1 MSNNRRHRRGP
12 RLPEQTFEACIESL
26 SDEGRGIAH
35 VDGRPVFIDQALP
48 GERVLFKYSRLKSKV
63 AEGRAVEIIESSV
76 DRIKPPCRV
85 FEVCGGCSLQHMHGR
100 AQLEMKQRGLLKQLA
115 NIAKIEPDA
124 VIEPL
129 AGPELAYRNK
139 ARLSV
144 RYDDKKARTLIG
156 FRERASSYITDTER
170 CEILHPRVG
179 PLLGE
184 LAGCISRLQLRHQI
198 PQIEVAVGDEQAVLV
213 FRHLEELPQSDKDRL
228 ADFAQQH
235 ELTIM
240 LQPGKPDALVP
251 LWPVQPEPLFYRVD
265 EFDVRIE
272 FEPSDFT
279 QINCVINRR
288 MVSAAVDYLELTETD
303 RVLDLFSGLG
313 NFTLPISRRCEHV
326 VGVEGSLS
334 MVIKARHNA
343 QINHIDNAEFHFADL
358 YSDEVADTLWVKK
371 CYNKILLDPP
381 RSGAAGILGYI
392 GRMKAAK
399 IVYVSCHPATLAR
412 DAGVLVNDM
421 GYGLVRAGVM
431 DMFPHTAHVE
441 SIAVF
446 EKR

>member
-1 MSNNRRHRRGP
+1 MSSNRRRRRGP
-12 RLPEQTFEACIESL
+12 RLPEQVLEVSIESL

-48 GERVLFKYSRLKSKV
+48 GERVLFRYTRLTSKI
-63 AEGRAVEIIESSV
+63 AEGRAVEILQASA
-76 DRIKPPCRV
+76 DRVEPACRV
-85 FEVCGGCSLQHMHGR
+85 YEVCGGCSLQHMHGR
-100 AQLEMKQRGLLKQLA
+100 AQLEMKQRGLLKQFA
-115 NIAKIEPDA
+115 SIAKIHPDA

-129 AGPELAYRNK
+129 TGPELAYRNK
-139 ARLSV
+139 ARLGV
-144 RYDDKKARTLIG
+144 RYVEKKARVLVG
-156 FRERASSYITDTER
+156 FRERTSPYITDTER

-179 PLLGE
+179 PLIGE
-184 LAGCISRLQLRHQI
+184 LAVCISQLRLRHQI
-198 PQIEVAVGDEQAVLV
+198 PQIEVAAGDEQVVLV
-213 FRHLEELPQSDKDRL
+213 FRHLEELPQTDREVL
-228 ADFAQQH
+228 TAFAQQH
-235 ELTIM
+235 DLTVM

-251 LWPVQPEPLFYRVD
+251 LWPAKPEALFYRIG

-279 QINCVINRR
+279 QINSVINRR
-288 MVSAAVDYLELTETD
+288 MVNAAVEFLELGEAD

-313 NFTLPISRRCEHV
+313 NFTLPIARHCGHV
-326 VGVEGSLS
+326 VGVEGSLP

-343 QINHIDNAEFHFADL
+343 QLNHIDNAEFHYADL
-358 YSDEVADTLWVKK
+358 FSDEIADSLWIKQR
-371 CYNKILLDPP
+371 YDKILLDPP
-381 RSGAAGILGYI
+381 RAGAADMLRYI
-392 GRMKAAK
+392 EKMGAQK

-421 GYGLVRAGVM
+421 GYRLVRAGVM

-446 EKR
+446 DKK

>member
-1 MSNNRRHRRGP
+1 
-12 RLPEQTFEACIESL
+12 
-26 SDEGRGIAH
+26 
-35 VDGRPVFIDQALP
+35 
-48 GERVLFKYSRLKSKV
+48 
-63 AEGRAVEIIESSV
+63 
-76 DRIKPPCRV
+76 
-85 FEVCGGCSLQHMHGR
+85 
-100 AQLEMKQRGLLKQLA
+100 
-115 NIAKIEPDA
+115 
-124 VIEPL
+124 
-129 AGPELAYRNK
+129 
-139 ARLSV
+139 V
-144 RYDDKKARTLIG
+144 RYVDKKARTLIG

-179 PLLGE
+179 PLIGE
-184 LAGCISRLQLRHQI
+184 LAGCISRLQLRNQI

-279 QINCVINRR
+279 QINSVINRR

>member
-144 RYDDKKARTLIG
+144 RYVDKKARTLIG

-179 PLLGE
+179 PLIGE
-184 LAGCISRLQLRHQI
+184 LADCISRLQLRNQI

-279 QINCVINRR
+279 QINSVINRR

-326 VGVEGSLS
+326 VGVEGSLL
-334 MVIKARHNA
+334 MVQKARQNA
-343 QINHIDNAEFHFADL
+343 TINHIDNAEFHFADL

>member
-1 MSNNRRHRRGP
+1 
-12 RLPEQTFEACIESL
+12 
-26 SDEGRGIAH
+26 
-35 VDGRPVFIDQALP
+35 
-48 GERVLFKYSRLKSKV
+48 
-63 AEGRAVEIIESSV
+63 
-76 DRIKPPCRV
+76 
-85 FEVCGGCSLQHMHGR
+85 
-100 AQLEMKQRGLLKQLA
+100 
-115 NIAKIEPDA
+115 
-124 VIEPL
+124 
-129 AGPELAYRNK
+129 
-139 ARLSV
+139 
-144 RYDDKKARTLIG
+144 
-156 FRERASSYITDTER
+156 
-170 CEILHPRVG
+170 
-179 PLLGE
+179 
-184 LAGCISRLQLRHQI
+184 
-198 PQIEVAVGDEQAVLV
+198 
-213 FRHLEELPQSDKDRL
+213 
-228 ADFAQQH
+228 
-235 ELTIM
+235 
-240 LQPGKPDALVP
+240 
-251 LWPVQPEPLFYRVD
+251 LWPVQPEPLFYRLD

-279 QINCVINRR
+279 QINSVINRR